1 MPTPSALPRSAL
13 QRFAVLSLL
22 LLLPACNRPAQEA
35 PPDNLATFVAATL
48 ASQPSLT
55 AQLPTALPTW
65 TLPAPFTTDT
75 PTPEPSQTP
84 EPTIETTPSSTPLPL
99 APDDPRLGLN
109 LSSPDYTDDFAV
121 SGTWFQYPADF
132 EDATIRWEDG
142 RLRASDNL
150 VDGFLWWSTTS
161 LQVED
166 LYAEVSVETDDC
178 AGRDAYG
185 MAIRVGGENFDRGY
199 TLEITCD
206 GQYRVRKFISEETPR
221 ILMDWTPAL
230 AIRQGSGASN
240 RIGILSVG
248 EELHFVANGEV
259 LNSQPVVED
268 DYTDGA
274 LGLFASAAQTP
285 GLTVYFDDFA
295 LWYPSP

>member
-1 MPTPSALPRSAL
+1 M
-13 QRFAVLSLL
+13 
-22 LLLPACNRPAQEA
+22 
-35 PPDNLATFVAATL
+35 
-48 ASQPSLT
+48 
-55 AQLPTALPTW
+55 
-65 TLPAPFTTDT
+65 
-75 PTPEPSQTP
+75 
-84 EPTIETTPSSTPLPL
+84 ET
-99 APDDPRLGLN
+99 N
-109 LSSPDYTDDFAV
+109 
-121 SGTWFQYPADF
+121 
-132 EDATIRWEDG
+132 
-142 RLRASDNL
+142 
-150 VDGFLWWSTTS
+150 
-161 LQVED
+161 
-166 LYAEVSVETDDC
+166 DC

-206 GQYRVRKFISEETPR
+206 GQYRVRKFISEEAPR
-221 ILMDWTPAL
+221 ILMDWTAGA

-248 EELHFVANGEV
+248 EELHFVVNGEV

-268 DYTDGA
+268 EYTDGA